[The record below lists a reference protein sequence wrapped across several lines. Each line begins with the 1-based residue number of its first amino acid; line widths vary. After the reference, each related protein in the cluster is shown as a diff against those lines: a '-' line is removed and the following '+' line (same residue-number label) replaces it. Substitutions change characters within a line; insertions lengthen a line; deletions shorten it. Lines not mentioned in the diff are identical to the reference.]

1 MDNNSVHLIGTVK
14 RNAEAGSGVLDFAV
28 EVVNERGRL
37 DIFDCRMTSQS
48 EAYEQLEG
56 FVNEGEPIEI
66 VGHLEKRTQSEGQ
79 RIAGVW
85 VEVRYT
91 ATLIYVDHIIEQEDE

>member
-85 VEVRYT
+85 VEVRHT
-91 ATLIYVDHIIEQEDE
+91 ATLIYVDHIIEQEDQ